1 MHCGFN
7 YQKMSVIYFSVAK
20 NKANFM
26 QEFSE
31 ELQKRRKGKS
41 CFYFKKPTE
50 VTAELD
56 QLLKK
61 GYDSFQQKN
70 WL

>member
-1 MHCGFN
+1 MAGLTGLEPATSGVTGRRSN
-7 YQKMSVIYFSVAK
+7 QT
-20 NKANFM
+20 
-26 QEFSE
+26 
-31 ELQKRRKGKS
+31 ELQPLIFSRRRKGKS

>member
-1 MHCGFN
+1 
-7 YQKMSVIYFSVAK
+7 MSVFILCVLIQILD
-20 NKANFM
+20 FM